1 VDPVA
6 DLELGLAEDLPV
18 GLGGEQL
25 GDALDLVLD
34 DGHETLLD
42 PVGLV
47 ALLGRQREGDPGHG
61 AAFREESVKRSGR
74 RIDVLRCTKFSTYN
88 RDAHPEC
95 RSCRFWGLRPPEAS
109 CKMVRRPPVVRG
121 HR

>member
-1 VDPVA
+1 VDAVS
-6 DLELGLAEDLPV
+6 DLELGGAEELPL

-25 GDALDLVLD
+25 GDPLDLVLD
-34 DGHETLLD
+34 GREQASLD

-61 AAFREESVKRSGR
+61 TAFREGTVKKIGR

-88 RDAHPEC
+88 RDAHPDPGVTAILGFPRTSE
-95 RSCRFWGLRPPEAS
+95 GI
-109 CKMVRRPPVVRG
+109 
-121 HR
+121 